1 MPGDGVSLPT
11 TLAQMG
17 SVAKTQARG
26 QQAAP
31 QVTPFSEQQND
42 KDALTVQRVKETAPG
57 EKSRVKADREE
68 KDKRKRRRLK
78 RNRHRFGSPT
88 GETPFR
94 RDRDGG
100 GQEDPQDQD
109 HPDQAD
115 GLGSLI
121 DLRV

>member
-26 QQAAP
+26 QQTAP
-31 QVTPFSEQQND
+31 QVTPFSEQ
-42 KDALTVQRVKETAPG
+42 KDEKNELKVQRVKEATKA
-57 EKSRVKADREE
+57 EKSRVAADQEE

-78 RNRHRFGSPT
+78 RHRKRFT
-88 GETPFR
+88 KHAGENI
-94 RDRDGG
+94 
-100 GQEDPQDQD
+100 D
-109 HPDQAD
+109 HPGQPESEEEEK
-115 GLGSLI
+115 LGCLI